1 MNNRSVC
8 FSVWLFSL
16 FVLSIRKLRRDLEEE
31 VDQSLGRQKAL
42 GRLGLTKFFSLSQK
56 TQNPPEHT
64 LGGESQISL
73 GD

>member
-1 MNNRSVC
+1 MF

-16 FVLSIRKLRRDLEEE
+16 FVLSIRKLGGDLEEE

-42 GRLGLTKFFSLSQK
+42 GRLGLTKFFSLSQ
-56 TQNPPEHT
+56 NPPEHT

>member
-42 GRLGLTKFFSLSQK
+42 GRLGLTKFFSLSQ
-56 TQNPPEHT
+56 NPPEHT